1 MSAYQSLSS
10 SESVNYEDDPYPH
23 VAVHHSS
30 GKVVIPTG
38 DFEEFLGKVKA
49 GGHLKEGK
57 KVRVTRRQL
66 RAIIAEACGMDM
78 GAFELEPKAEPAG
91 RIMGHGGRA
100 RMVRSSLFN
109 IAARAQ
115 SLHDRLR
122 DEDELPEWV
131 QAKVAAMLDDV
142 HEIDDHLGYK
152 LHQSGLDEAAAVG
165 IDPNS
170 EAMIEELRQVLGD
183 DDFISLLVSKVSPAA
198 LKAALRMVAAE
209 RELKIGGVQYF

>member
-1 MSAYQSLSS
+1 MSAYQKISSSLSL
-10 SESVNYEDDPYPH
+10 EFDDDPYPH
-23 VAVHHSS
+23 VRVYHD
-30 GKVVIPTG
+30 GKVAKIEVQ
-38 DFEEFLGKVKA
+38 DFEEFIKKMKS

-66 RAIIAEACGMDM
+66 RSLIAEACGMDM

-109 IAARAQ
+109 IAARTQ
-115 SLHDRLR
+115 SLHDRLQ

-152 LHQSGLDEAAAVG
+152 LHQSELAEAGRVAIG
-165 IDPNS
+165 PKNL
-170 EAMIEELRQVLGD
+170 AMIEELRDQLGD
-183 DDFISLLVSKVSPAA
+183 DDFISLLASKLNA
-198 LKAALRMVAAE
+198 LDLKEALRKVAAE
-209 RELKIGGVQYF
+209 RELKIGGVQFF

>member
-1 MSAYQSLSS
+1 VQ
-10 SESVNYEDDPYPH
+10 
-23 VAVHHSS
+23 
-30 GKVVIPTG
+30 
-38 DFEEFLGKVKA
+38 DFEEFIKKMKS

-66 RAIIAEACGMDM
+66 RELIAEACGMDM

-109 IAARAQ
+109 IAARTQ

-152 LHQSGLDEAAAVG
+152 LSQHGLDEAAAVG
-165 IDPNS
+165 IDHKS
-170 EAMIEELRQVLGD
+170 MSMIEELRSVLGD
-183 DDFISLLVSKVSPAA
+183 DDFIAILVSKISPAA